1 MKRKLYSNMKRMTS
15 LFCVAIVCLTL
26 TSLLLR
32 LTVFSDLAITASASF
47 DESSTALPE
56 EDSGLF
62 PIPSAARSTLTLPNP
77 GFSDPQPKPTVL
89 HDRYIIAGHRR
100 KLLYTGFIKAKQ
112 RKAARIQLPEGIY
125 SMWPKLPPLTLKLW
139 NPVAKSETSPCIGQK
154 GKIGSV

>member
-62 PIPSAARSTLTLPNP
+62 PYTISRKVNFDSPKSQGIFRFTT
-77 GFSDPQPKPTVL
+77 PKPTS
-89 HDRYIIAGHRR
+89 
-100 KLLYTGFIKAKQ
+100 FI
-112 RKAARIQLPEGIY
+112 
-125 SMWPKLPPLTLKLW
+125 
-139 NPVAKSETSPCIGQK
+139 
-154 GKIGSV
+154 